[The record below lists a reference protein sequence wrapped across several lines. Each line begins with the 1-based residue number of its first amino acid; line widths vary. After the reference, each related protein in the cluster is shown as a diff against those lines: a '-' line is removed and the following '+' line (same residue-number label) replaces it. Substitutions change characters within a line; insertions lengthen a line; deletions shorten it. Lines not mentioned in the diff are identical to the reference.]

1 MRGVA
6 NVSFA
11 FHIQPWSQPA
21 RPWND
26 PGRYYPGS
34 AYVDWVGASVY
45 GADAPTYDWTP
56 FPVGLARAIAK
67 LTAIAPGKPI
77 AVLEWGGV
85 EAPARGDKTR
95 WIERAFASLAERRSA
110 AVRGIS
116 WWDERW
122 ENDDGSRSDL
132 RIDSSPDALA
142 AYRRGIA
149 GSRYESA
156 PRFTCIADG

>member
-1 MRGVA
+1 MVDFGPEMNGDWFPWNGAYGGGAAGARFYRDAFRHVVTLFRQRGVA

-26 PGRYYPGS
+26 PGRYYPGN
-34 AYVDWVGASVY
+34 
-45 GADAPTYDWTP
+45 
-56 FPVGLARAIAK
+56 K
-67 LTAIAPGKPI
+67 
-77 AVLEWGGV
+77 LEWGVV

-95 WIERAFASLAERRSA
+95 WIERAFASLAERRFA